1 MKKITRKI
9 LAEILAFVMVFG
21 CFGGIGTL
29 EVKAAG
35 TEVQR
40 VLKIQ
45 LVDEKGNPVQEQL
58 ALCLTSDDGEIVEL
72 GSTDATGKLD
82 FEYANLDLGF
92 ASSDVVSF
100 LLGLIPDEANKNYI
114 CENKN
119 IDFSIDW
126 DNSTQASQIW
136 YISCIGDLDYEEDPQ
151 DELSTELVVKK
162 NGTSPNQILK
172 INTMDEAGNAVS
184 DVALSLSKDGQEA
197 VVLPK
202 ASNGLIEY
210 PLAEVKAAGEYT
222 LGVASTEKRYACDP
236 IPVILEESSGNM
248 IVSSVNSEAYTGES
262 PVPFTVKLIKI
273 TEISAKPSIVS
284 KSWSGDIELNV
295 KGTNLPDTLYY
306 RRLIRTEK
314 GDSPISGETVTPVT
328 PTGTATEK
336 IFNVPL
342 PTATNDQI
350 GWKIEVQLFSSDLL
364 GMESAIVDVIEGATK
379 EELQTAVSQAEE
391 DIAKRQE
398 EDYVPERWAEYKEAI
413 KAAKLLLNSEGSATD
428 YKQAIERI
436 KAAET
441 NLNNGRIPYKE
452 KVTTFEITV
461 LDEANNPIS
470 TDSNLKFQLVK
481 NDDQTIIY
489 DAKMNENGVVIVD
502 ASQIE
507 KDGRYT
513 FKITDDSSY
522 TTSQSITIRFSVGD
536 VSKKIYIQNVA
547 VAGGAYMFDPNS
559 PRLTL
564 NVREAQAQP
573 KISDVSAAAA
583 LVRDEGKIDVKITGI
598 NLPDSLYYSL
608 SYVKTAGAGTATS
621 YDQGKK
627 TNISAIGS
635 DTERTITV
643 QLPKKPA
650 DAYAW
655 KIGVAA
661 LETQGTFDS
670 GEIRVVAEATK
681 AELQAAMNAANEE
694 KPEDYTEQSWEAY
707 KSVLQENEKVL
718 DKQGATDLEYGAA
731 LEDIQKAKDLLVPVE
746 ATKNR
751 TLKIKAI
758 DEDGNPVPNLLFVME
773 TGAGF
778 NPISLPATGTDG
790 TSAYT
795 MNGLAE
801 KNGTYKLMLKGSNDY
816 ICDLPVNVDFS
827 VSSSQYY
834 IQQIIVGGDKIKP
847 GQEAVITVKKKGKI
861 TQVVSSVNR
870 VNKDGEKATIT
881 VTGTN
886 LQEKLFYDLYYT
898 NKDNEQINTVSKA
911 SVMTKGV
918 SDTERTFEV
927 EIPAASEYPTAAEWT
942 VSVYPT
948 DDAPGTSVKMEVP
961 VTGATIA
968 NLQREIRTA
977 DTSYLEEHHTRA
989 SWKVFW
995 DAKEK
1000 AKMVAA
1006 DNSATESDYQEA
1018 LTALTNAIDALVKVA
1033 KAETK
1038 EELNAVINEFSQMV
1052 KADYTPESW
1061 KVYEDAVK
1069 SAKTVAEDKRAS
1081 EEECLNALRA
1091 VKDAKA
1097 GLAAK
1102 TNEPPVQKVTK
1113 VTKITVSGIS
1123 KKVAAGRKIQLT
1135 ASVAPSDASNKAI
1148 TWTSSNKKYA
1158 AVDSKGKVTVKKAGA
1173 GKSVTITAAAA
1184 DGSGVKATYKIQ
1196 IKKHAVKSIKLKAN
1210 KTVKAGRS
1218 LKVKATVKTTGK
1230 KANKTLK
1237 WTSSNTK
1244 YATVSAKGVVKAK
1257 KAGKNHKVRITASA
1271 TDGSGKKKTVTI
1283 KIK

>member
-9 LAEILAFVMVFG
+9 LAGILAFLMVFS
-21 CFGGIGTL
+21 CFGGMGTL

-45 LVDEKGNPVQEQL
+45 LVDENGNSVQEQL
-58 ALCLTSDDGEIVEL
+58 ALCLTLDDEIVEL
-72 GSTDATGKLD
+72 GSTDATGKLS
-82 FEYANLDLGF
+82 FEYANLMVMLDAGYF
-92 ASSDVVSF
+92 T
-100 LLGLIPDEANKNYI
+100 LGLMANTADTDYI
-114 CENKN
+114 CENR
-119 IDFSIDW
+119 IIGFEEDFDG
-126 DNSTQASQIW
+126 W
-136 YISCIGDLDYEEDPQ
+136 YISELDDEEYDEPQ
-151 DELSTELVVKK
+151 EELNINLVIKK
-162 NGTSPNQILK
+162 NGTNPNQILK

-210 PLAEVKAAGEYT
+210 PLAEVIAAGEYT
-222 LGVASTEKRYACDP
+222 LGVASTEKRYTYDP
-236 IPVILEESSGNM
+236 IPVVLEESSGNM
-248 IVSSVNSEAYTGES
+248 IVSSVNGEAYTGES
-262 PVPFTVKLIKI
+262 PVTFTVKPIKI

-379 EELQTAVSQAEE
+379 EELQAAVSKAEE
-391 DIAKRQE
+391 DIAKRNE

-413 KAAKLLLNSEGSATD
+413 EAAKLLLNNEGSATD
-428 YKQAIERI
+428 YKQAIESI
-436 KAAET
+436 KTAET
-441 NLNNGRIPYKE
+441 NLNNGRIPYRE
-452 KVTTFEITV
+452 KVTTFEISV

-470 TDSNLKFQLVK
+470 TDSNLKFQLIK

-502 ASQIE
+502 ASQID
-507 KDGRYT
+507 KDGYYT

-522 TTSQSITIRFSVGD
+522 TTSQIITIRFSVGD

-547 VAGGAYMFDPNS
+547 VAGGDTYTFDPNS

-564 NVREAQAQP
+564 KVREAQAQP

-627 TNISAIGS
+627 TSISAIGS

-643 QLPKKPA
+643 QLPKKPS

-670 GEIRVVAEATK
+670 GEIRVVAEATR

-694 KPEDYTEQSWEAY
+694 KPKDYTEQSWEAY

-718 DKQGATDLEYGAA
+718 EKQGATDLEYGAA

-758 DEDGNPVPNLLFVME
+758 DEAGNPVPNLLFVME

-834 IQQIIVGGDKIKP
+834 IQQISVGGDKIKP

-911 SVMTKGV
+911 SVMTKGE

-968 NLQREIRTA
+968 NLLREIKTA
-977 DTSYLEEHHTRA
+977 DTGYLEEHHTRA

-1006 DNSATESDYQEA
+1006 DDSSTEADYQEA

-1033 KAETK
+1033 KAEAK
-1038 EELNAVINEFSQMV
+1038 EGLNAAINEFSQMV

-1069 SAKTVAEDKRAS
+1069 YAKAVAEDKRAS

-1097 GLAAK
+1097 KLAAK
-1102 TNEPPVQKVTK
+1102 TNEPPVQK

-1135 ASVAPSDASNKAI
+1135 ASVAPSDASNKGI

-1173 GKSVTITAAAA
+1173 GKSVTITATAA

-1257 KAGKNHKVRITASA
+1257 KAGKNHKVKITASA

>member
-9 LAEILAFVMVFG
+9 LAGILAFVMVFG
-21 CFGGIGTL
+21 CFGGMGTL

-45 LVDEKGNPVQEQL
+45 LVDENGNSVQEQL
-58 ALCLTSDDGEIVEL
+58 ALCLTLDDEIVEL
-72 GSTDATGKLD
+72 GSTDETGKLS
-82 FEYANLDLGF
+82 FEYANLMVMLDAGYF
-92 ASSDVVSF
+92 T
-100 LLGLIPDEANKNYI
+100 LGLMTNTADTDYI
-114 CENKN
+114 CENR
-119 IDFSIDW
+119 IIGFEEDFDG
-126 DNSTQASQIW
+126 W
-136 YISCIGDLDYEEDPQ
+136 YISELDDEEYNEPQ
-151 DELSTELVVKK
+151 EELNINLVVKK
-162 NGTSPNQILK
+162 NGTNPNQILK
-172 INTMDEAGNAVS
+172 INTMDESGNAVS
-184 DVALSLSKDGQEA
+184 NVELSLSKDGQEA

-222 LGVASTEKRYACDP
+222 LGVASTEKRYTCDP

-364 GMESAIVDVIEGATK
+364 GMESAIVSVTEDATK
-379 EELQTAVSQAEE
+379 EELQTAVSTAEK

-398 EDYVPERWAEYKEAI
+398 EDYTPESWAEYKEAI
-413 KAAKLLLNSEGSATD
+413 EAARLLLDSEGSATD

-436 KAAET
+436 KTAET
-441 NLNNGRIPYKE
+441 NLNNGWIPSKE

-1069 SAKTVAEDKRAS
+1069 SAKAVAEDKRAS

-1097 GLAAK
+1097 GLTVK
-1102 TNEPPVQKVTK
+1102 TNKPSVQKVTK
-1113 VTKITVSGIS
+1113 ITISGIS
-1123 KKVAAGRKIQLT
+1123 KKVAAGKKIQLT

>member
-9 LAEILAFVMVFG
+9 LAGILAFVMVFG
-21 CFGGIGTL
+21 CFGGMGTL
-29 EVKAAG
+29 EAKAVEEEVTHTLTIKVLDKNGNGVKGQQLFLHPEPQYAPIVNFGEPTDDNGLTSYTWSADDWG
-35 TEVQR
+35 ECTNEDGLDFTVDYYT
-40 VLKIQ
+40 IQ
-45 LVDEKGNPVQEQL
+45 LSEGSEYQFDPDVNTKIWFDEEGVYKYLE
-58 ALCLTSDDGEIVEL
+58 DGGSIEEL
-72 GSTDATGKLD
+72 GDTYELKVIKPGEVETDPRQTLKMAVKGEGTTVPGVTLTLSKGDKKIALQ
-82 FEYANLDLGF
+82 
-92 ASSDVVSF
+92 
-100 LLGLIPDEANKNYI
+100 PDSEG
-114 CENKN
+114 N
-119 IDFSIDW
+119 IDYSL
-126 DNSTQASQIW
+126 ASENI
-136 YISCIGDLDYEEDPQ
+136 
-151 DELSTELVVKK
+151 
-162 NGTSPNQILK
+162 
-172 INTMDEAGNAVS
+172 EAG
-184 DVALSLSKDGQEA
+184 DYTLEVASKLYFCDPMI
-197 VVLPK
+197 VT
-202 ASNGLIEY
+202 
-210 PLAEVKAAGEYT
+210 LAEEN
-222 LGVASTEKRYACDP
+222 
-236 IPVILEESSGNM
+236 GNI
-248 IVSSVNSEAYTGES
+248 IVSSVDGKTYTGEN
-262 PVPFTVKLIKI
+262 PIDFTVKKI
-273 TEISAKPSIVS
+273 EITSITAEPSAVLKGREGTVA
-284 KSWSGDIELNV
+284 LNV
-295 KGTNLPDTLYY
+295 KGTNLPDSLYY
-306 RRLIRTEK
+306 KRSK
-314 GDSPISGETVTPVT
+314 PSGNGFFTPVDT
-328 PTGTATEK
+328 SAVDAKATGSATEK
-336 IFNVPL
+336 TFTVPL
-342 PTATNDQI
+342 SATTDDQAEWRI
-350 GWKIEVQLFSSDLL
+350 AVQLFPSDEA
-364 GMESAIVDVIEGATK
+364 GMDSIIIRIIEGATK
-379 EELQTAVSQAEE
+379 EDLQAAVSKAEE
-391 DIAKRQE
+391 DIAKRNE

-413 KAAKLLLNSEGSATD
+413 EAAKLLLDSEGSATA
-428 YKQAIERI
+428 YKEEIETLE
-436 KAAET
+436 AAET
-441 NLNNGRIPYKE
+441 NLNNGRIPYRE

-502 ASQIE
+502 ASQID
-507 KDGRYT
+507 KDGYYT

-536 VSKKIYIQNVA
+536 VSKKIYIQSVA
-547 VAGGAYMFDPNS
+547 VAGGDAYTFDPNS

-790 TSAYT
+790 TSSYT

-1052 KADYTPESW
+1052 KANYTPESW

-1069 SAKTVAEDKRAS
+1069 SAKAVAEDKRAS

-1097 GLAAK
+1097 GLTVK
-1102 TNEPPVQKVTK
+1102 TNKPSVQKVTK
-1113 VTKITVSGIS
+1113 ITISGIS
-1123 KKVAAGRKIQLT
+1123 KKVAAGKKIQLT

>member
-21 CFGGIGTL
+21 CFGGMGTL
-29 EVKAAG
+29 EAKAVGEEVTLTLTIKLLDKNGNGVKG
-35 TEVQR
+35 Q
-40 VLKIQ
+40 Q
-45 LVDEKGNPVQEQL
+45 LSLHPERGSDIKFGGPTN
-58 ALCLTSDDGEIVEL
+58 DDGETSYTWSANDL
-72 GSTDATGKLD
+72 GECTNKDGLD
-82 FEYANLDLGF
+82 FTEDYYTIQLSEDSEYQFDPDVHTKICFDEEGAYKYLGYMKVE
-92 ASSDVVSF
+92 A
-100 LLGLIPDEANKNYI
+100 LGDTYELKVIKPGEVETDPRQTLKMAVKGEGTTVPGVTLTLSKGDKKIALQPDSEG
-114 CENKN
+114 N
-119 IDFSIDW
+119 IDYSL
-126 DNSTQASQIW
+126 ASENI
-136 YISCIGDLDYEEDPQ
+136 
-151 DELSTELVVKK
+151 
-162 NGTSPNQILK
+162 
-172 INTMDEAGNAVS
+172 EAG
-184 DVALSLSKDGQEA
+184 DYTLEVASKLYFCDPMI
-197 VVLPK
+197 VT
-202 ASNGLIEY
+202 
-210 PLAEVKAAGEYT
+210 LAEEN
-222 LGVASTEKRYACDP
+222 
-236 IPVILEESSGNM
+236 GNI
-248 IVSSVNSEAYTGES
+248 IVSSVDGKTYTGEN
-262 PVPFTVKLIKI
+262 PIDFTVKKI
-273 TEISAKPSIVS
+273 EITSITAEPSAVLKGREGTVA
-284 KSWSGDIELNV
+284 LNV
-295 KGTNLPDTLYY
+295 KGTNLPDSLYY
-306 RRLIRTEK
+306 KRSK
-314 GDSPISGETVTPVT
+314 PSGNGFFTPVDT
-328 PTGTATEK
+328 SAVDAKATGSATEK
-336 IFNVPL
+336 TFTVPL
-342 PTATNDQI
+342 SATTDDQAEWRI
-350 GWKIEVQLFSSDLL
+350 AVQLFPSDEA
-364 GMESAIVDVIEGATK
+364 GMDSIIIRIIEGATK
-379 EELQTAVSQAEE
+379 EDLQAAVSKAEE
-391 DIAKRQE
+391 DIAKRNE

-413 KAAKLLLNSEGSATD
+413 EAAKLLLDSEGSATA
-428 YKQAIERI
+428 YKEEIETLE
-436 KAAET
+436 AAET

-918 SDTERTFEV
+918 SDTE
-927 EIPAASEYPTAAEWT
+927 YPTAAEWT

-977 DTSYLEEHHTRA
+977 DTSFLEEHHTRA

-1069 SAKTVAEDKRAS
+1069 SAKAVAEDKRAS

-1097 GLAAK
+1097 GLTVK
-1102 TNEPPVQKVTK
+1102 TNKPSVQKVTK
-1113 VTKITVSGIS
+1113 ITISGIS
-1123 KKVAAGRKIQLT
+1123 KKVAAGKKIQLT

-1158 AVDSKGKVTVKKAGA
+1158 AVNSKGKVTVKKAGA

>member
-9 LAEILAFVMVFG
+9 LAGILAFVMVFG
-21 CFGGIGTL
+21 CFGGMGTL

-45 LVDEKGNPVQEQL
+45 LVDENGNSVQEQL
-58 ALCLTSDDGEIVEL
+58 ALCLTLDDEIVEL
-72 GSTDATGKLD
+72 GSTDETGKLS
-82 FEYANLDLGF
+82 FEYANLMVMLDAGYF
-92 ASSDVVSF
+92 T
-100 LLGLIPDEANKNYI
+100 LGLMTNTADTDYI
-114 CENKN
+114 CENR
-119 IDFSIDW
+119 IIGFEEDFDG
-126 DNSTQASQIW
+126 W
-136 YISCIGDLDYEEDPQ
+136 YISELDDEEYNEPQ
-151 DELSTELVVKK
+151 EELNINLVVKK
-162 NGTSPNQILK
+162 NGTNPNQILK
-172 INTMDEAGNAVS
+172 INTMDESGNAVS
-184 DVALSLSKDGQEA
+184 NVALSLSKDGQEA

-222 LGVASTEKRYACDP
+222 LGVASTEKRYTCDP

-364 GMESAIVDVIEGATK
+364 GMESAIVSVIEGATK
-379 EELQTAVSQAEE
+379 EELQAAVSTAEE

-428 YKQAIERI
+428 YKQAIESI
-436 KAAET
+436 KTAET
-441 NLNNGRIPYKE
+441 NLNNGWIPSKE

-502 ASQIE
+502 ASQID
-507 KDGRYT
+507 KDGYYT

-536 VSKKIYIQNVA
+536 VSKKIYIQSVA
-547 VAGGAYMFDPNS
+547 VAGGDAYTFDPNS

-564 NVREAQAQP
+564 NVKKAQAQP

-608 SYVKTAGAGTATS
+608 SYVKTAGADTATS
-621 YDQGKK
+621 YNQGKK
-627 TNISAIGS
+627 TSISAIGS
-635 DTERTITV
+635 NTEKTITV

-661 LETQGTFDS
+661 LETQGTSDS

-758 DEDGNPVPNLLFVME
+758 DEAGNPVPNLLFVME

-834 IQQIIVGGDKIKP
+834 IQQISVGGDKIKP

-911 SVMTKGV
+911 SIMTKGV

-968 NLQREIRTA
+968 SLQREIRTA

-1052 KADYTPESW
+1052 KANYTPESW

-1069 SAKTVAEDKRAS
+1069 SAKAVAEDKRAS

-1097 GLAAK
+1097 GLTVK
-1102 TNEPPVQKVTK
+1102 TNKPSVQKVTK
-1113 VTKITVSGIS
+1113 ITISGIS
-1123 KKVAAGRKIQLT
+1123 KKVAAGKKIQLT

-1173 GKSVTITAAAA
+1173 GKSVTITATAA

>member
-21 CFGGIGTL
+21 CFGGMGTL
-29 EVKAAG
+29 EAKAVGEEVTLTLTIKLLDKNGNGVKG
-35 TEVQR
+35 Q
-40 VLKIQ
+40 Q
-45 LVDEKGNPVQEQL
+45 LSLHPERGSDIKFGGPTN
-58 ALCLTSDDGEIVEL
+58 DDGETSYTWSANDL
-72 GSTDATGKLD
+72 GECTNKDGLD
-82 FEYANLDLGF
+82 FTEDYYTIQLSEDSEYQFDPDVHTKICFDEEGAYKYLGYMKVE
-92 ASSDVVSF
+92 A
-100 LLGLIPDEANKNYI
+100 LGDTYELKVIKPGEVETDPRQTLKMAVKGEGTTVPGVTLTLSKGDKKIALQPDSEG
-114 CENKN
+114 N
-119 IDFSIDW
+119 IDYSL
-126 DNSTQASQIW
+126 ASENI
-136 YISCIGDLDYEEDPQ
+136 
-151 DELSTELVVKK
+151 
-162 NGTSPNQILK
+162 
-172 INTMDEAGNAVS
+172 EAG
-184 DVALSLSKDGQEA
+184 DYTLEVASKLYFCDPMI
-197 VVLPK
+197 VT
-202 ASNGLIEY
+202 
-210 PLAEVKAAGEYT
+210 LAEEN
-222 LGVASTEKRYACDP
+222 
-236 IPVILEESSGNM
+236 GNI
-248 IVSSVNSEAYTGES
+248 IVSSVDGKTYTGEN
-262 PVPFTVKLIKI
+262 PIDFTVKKI
-273 TEISAKPSIVS
+273 EITSITAEPSAVLKGREGTVA
-284 KSWSGDIELNV
+284 LNV
-295 KGTNLPDTLYY
+295 KGTNLPDSLYY
-306 RRLIRTEK
+306 KRSK
-314 GDSPISGETVTPVT
+314 PSGNGFFTPVDT
-328 PTGTATEK
+328 SAVDAKATGSATEK
-336 IFNVPL
+336 TFTVPL
-342 PTATNDQI
+342 SATTDDQAEWRI
-350 GWKIEVQLFSSDLL
+350 AVQLFPSDEA
-364 GMESAIVDVIEGATK
+364 GMDSIIIRIIEGATK
-379 EELQTAVSQAEE
+379 EDLQAAVSKAEE
-391 DIAKRQE
+391 DIAKRNE

-413 KAAKLLLNSEGSATD
+413 EAAKLLLDSEGSATA
-428 YKQAIERI
+428 YKEEIETLE
-436 KAAET
+436 AAET

-977 DTSYLEEHHTRA
+977 DTSFLEEHHTRA

-1069 SAKTVAEDKRAS
+1069 SAKAVAEDKRAS

-1097 GLAAK
+1097 GLTVK
-1102 TNEPPVQKVTK
+1102 TNKPSVQKVTK
-1113 VTKITVSGIS
+1113 ITISGIS
-1123 KKVAAGRKIQLT
+1123 KKVAAGKKIQLT

-1158 AVDSKGKVTVKKAGA
+1158 AVNSKGKVTVKKAGA

>member
-9 LAEILAFVMVFG
+9 LAGILAFVMVFG
-21 CFGGIGTL
+21 CFGGMGTL

-45 LVDEKGNPVQEQL
+45 LVDENGNSVQEQL
-58 ALCLTSDDGEIVEL
+58 ALCLTLDDEIVEL
-72 GSTDATGKLD
+72 GSTDETGKLS
-82 FEYANLDLGF
+82 FEYANLMVMLDAGYF
-92 ASSDVVSF
+92 T
-100 LLGLIPDEANKNYI
+100 LGLMTNTADTDYI
-114 CENKN
+114 CENR
-119 IDFSIDW
+119 IIGFEEDFDG
-126 DNSTQASQIW
+126 W
-136 YISCIGDLDYEEDPQ
+136 YISELDDEEYNEPQ
-151 DELSTELVVKK
+151 EELNINLVVKK
-162 NGTSPNQILK
+162 NGTNPNQILK
-172 INTMDEAGNAVS
+172 INTMDESGNAVS
-184 DVALSLSKDGQEA
+184 NVALSLSKDGQEA

-222 LGVASTEKRYACDP
+222 LGVASTEKRYTCDP

-364 GMESAIVDVIEGATK
+364 GMESAIVSVIEGATK
-379 EELQTAVSQAEE
+379 EELQAAVSTAEE

-413 KAAKLLLNSEGSATD
+413 KAARLLLDSEGSATD
-428 YKQAIERI
+428 YKQAIESI
-436 KAAET
+436 KTAET
-441 NLNNGRIPYKE
+441 NLNNGWIPSKE

-502 ASQIE
+502 ASQID
-507 KDGRYT
+507 KDGYYT

-536 VSKKIYIQNVA
+536 VSKKIYIQSVA
-547 VAGGAYMFDPNS
+547 VAGGDAYTFDPNS

-564 NVREAQAQP
+564 NVKKAQAQP

-608 SYVKTAGAGTATS
+608 SYVKTAGADTATS
-621 YDQGKK
+621 YNQGKK
-627 TNISAIGS
+627 TSISAIGS
-635 DTERTITV
+635 NTEKTITV

-661 LETQGTFDS
+661 LETQGTSDS

-1052 KADYTPESW
+1052 KANYTPKSW

-1069 SAKTVAEDKRAS
+1069 SAKAVAEDKRAS

-1097 GLAAK
+1097 GLTVK
-1102 TNEPPVQKVTK
+1102 TNKPSVQKVTK
-1113 VTKITVSGIS
+1113 ITISGIS
-1123 KKVAAGRKIQLT
+1123 KKVAAGKKIQLT

>member
-9 LAEILAFVMVFG
+9 LAGILAFVMVFG
-21 CFGGIGTL
+21 CFGGMGTL

-45 LVDEKGNPVQEQL
+45 LVDENGNSVQEQL
-58 ALCLTSDDGEIVEL
+58 ALCLTLDDEIVEL
-72 GSTDATGKLD
+72 GSTDETGKLS
-82 FEYANLDLGF
+82 FEYANLMVMLDAGYF
-92 ASSDVVSF
+92 T
-100 LLGLIPDEANKNYI
+100 LGLMTNTADTDYI
-114 CENKN
+114 CENR
-119 IDFSIDW
+119 IIGFEEDFDG
-126 DNSTQASQIW
+126 W
-136 YISCIGDLDYEEDPQ
+136 YISELDDEEYNEPQ
-151 DELSTELVVKK
+151 EELNINLVVKK
-162 NGTSPNQILK
+162 NGTNPNQILK
-172 INTMDEAGNAVS
+172 INTMDESGNAVS
-184 DVALSLSKDGQEA
+184 NVALSLSKDGQEA

-364 GMESAIVDVIEGATK
+364 GMESAIVSVIEGATK
-379 EELQTAVSQAEE
+379 EELQAAVSTAEE

-428 YKQAIERI
+428 YKQAIESI
-436 KAAET
+436 KTAET
-441 NLNNGRIPYKE
+441 NLNNGWIPSKE

-502 ASQIE
+502 ASQID
-507 KDGRYT
+507 KDGYYT

-1052 KADYTPESW
+1052 KANYTPESW

-1069 SAKTVAEDKRAS
+1069 SAKAVAEDKRAS

-1097 GLAAK
+1097 GLTVK
-1102 TNEPPVQKVTK
+1102 TNKPSVQKVTK
-1113 VTKITVSGIS
+1113 ITISGIS
-1123 KKVAAGRKIQLT
+1123 KKVAAGKKIQLT

-1158 AVDSKGKVTVKKAGA
+1158 AVNSKGKVTVKKAGA
-1173 GKSVTITAAAA
+1173 GKSVTITATAA

-1237 WTSSNTK
+1237 WTSSNAK

-1271 TDGSGKKKTVTI
+1271 TDGSGRKKTVTI

>member
-21 CFGGIGTL
+21 CFGGMGTL
-29 EVKAAG
+29 EAKAVGEEVTLTLTIKLLDKNGNGVKG
-35 TEVQR
+35 Q
-40 VLKIQ
+40 Q
-45 LVDEKGNPVQEQL
+45 LSLHPERGSDIKFGGPTN
-58 ALCLTSDDGEIVEL
+58 DDGETSYTWSANDL
-72 GSTDATGKLD
+72 GECTNKDGLD
-82 FEYANLDLGF
+82 FTEDYYTIQLSEDSEYQFDPDVHTKICFDEEGAYKYLGYMKVE
-92 ASSDVVSF
+92 A
-100 LLGLIPDEANKNYI
+100 LGDTYELKVIKPGEVETDPRQTLKMAVKGEGTTVPGVTLTLSKGDKKIALQPDSEG
-114 CENKN
+114 N
-119 IDFSIDW
+119 IDYSL
-126 DNSTQASQIW
+126 ASENI
-136 YISCIGDLDYEEDPQ
+136 
-151 DELSTELVVKK
+151 
-162 NGTSPNQILK
+162 
-172 INTMDEAGNAVS
+172 EAG
-184 DVALSLSKDGQEA
+184 DYTLEVASKLYFCDPMI
-197 VVLPK
+197 VT
-202 ASNGLIEY
+202 
-210 PLAEVKAAGEYT
+210 LAEEN
-222 LGVASTEKRYACDP
+222 
-236 IPVILEESSGNM
+236 GNI
-248 IVSSVNSEAYTGES
+248 IVSSVDGKTYTGEN
-262 PVPFTVKLIKI
+262 PIDFTVKKI
-273 TEISAKPSIVS
+273 EITSITAEPSAVLKGREGTVA
-284 KSWSGDIELNV
+284 LNV
-295 KGTNLPDTLYY
+295 KGTNLPDSLYY
-306 RRLIRTEK
+306 KRSK
-314 GDSPISGETVTPVT
+314 PSGNGFFTPVDT
-328 PTGTATEK
+328 SAVDAKATGSATEK
-336 IFNVPL
+336 TFTVPL
-342 PTATNDQI
+342 SATTDDQAEWRI
-350 GWKIEVQLFSSDLL
+350 AVQLFPSDEA
-364 GMESAIVDVIEGATK
+364 GMDSIIIRIIEGATK
-379 EELQTAVSQAEE
+379 EDLQAAVSKAEE
-391 DIAKRQE
+391 DIAKRNE

-413 KAAKLLLNSEGSATD
+413 EAAKLLLDSEGSATA
-428 YKQAIERI
+428 YKEEIETLE
-436 KAAET
+436 AAET

-977 DTSYLEEHHTRA
+977 DTSFLEEHHTRA

-1052 KADYTPESW
+1052 KADYTPASW

-1069 SAKTVAEDKRAS
+1069 SAKAVAEDKRAS

-1097 GLAAK
+1097 GLTVK
-1102 TNEPPVQKVTK
+1102 TNKPSVQKVTK
-1113 VTKITVSGIS
+1113 ITISGIS
-1123 KKVAAGRKIQLT
+1123 KKVAAGKKIQLT

-1158 AVDSKGKVTVKKAGA
+1158 AVNSKGKVTVKKAGA

>member
-9 LAEILAFVMVFG
+9 LAGILAFVMVFG
-21 CFGGIGTL
+21 CFGGMGTL

-45 LVDEKGNPVQEQL
+45 LVDENGNSVQEQL
-58 ALCLTSDDGEIVEL
+58 ALCLTLDDEIVEL
-72 GSTDATGKLD
+72 GSTDETGKLS
-82 FEYANLDLGF
+82 FEYANLMVMLDAGYF
-92 ASSDVVSF
+92 T
-100 LLGLIPDEANKNYI
+100 LGLMTNTADTDYI
-114 CENKN
+114 CENR
-119 IDFSIDW
+119 IIGFEEDFDG
-126 DNSTQASQIW
+126 W
-136 YISCIGDLDYEEDPQ
+136 YISELDDEEYNEPQ
-151 DELSTELVVKK
+151 EELNINLVVKK
-162 NGTSPNQILK
+162 NGTNPNQILK
-172 INTMDEAGNAVS
+172 INTMDESGNAVS
-184 DVALSLSKDGQEA
+184 NVALSLSKDGQEA

-222 LGVASTEKRYACDP
+222 LGVASTEKRYTCDP

-364 GMESAIVDVIEGATK
+364 GMESAIVSVIEGATK
-379 EELQTAVSQAEE
+379 EELQAAVSTAEE

-428 YKQAIERI
+428 YKQAIESI
-436 KAAET
+436 KTAET
-441 NLNNGRIPYKE
+441 NLNNGWIPSKE

-502 ASQIE
+502 ASQID
-507 KDGRYT
+507 KDGYYT

-536 VSKKIYIQNVA
+536 VSKKIYIQSVA
-547 VAGGAYMFDPNS
+547 VAGGDAYTFDPNS

-564 NVREAQAQP
+564 NVKKAQAQP

-608 SYVKTAGAGTATS
+608 SYVKTAGADTATS
-621 YDQGKK
+621 YNQGKK
-627 TNISAIGS
+627 TSISAIGS
-635 DTERTITV
+635 NTEKTITV

-661 LETQGTFDS
+661 LETQGTSDS

-758 DEDGNPVPNLLFVME
+758 DEAGNPVPNLLFVME

-834 IQQIIVGGDKIKP
+834 IQQISVGGDKIKP

-911 SVMTKGV
+911 SIMTKGV

-968 NLQREIRTA
+968 SLQREIRTA

-1052 KADYTPESW
+1052 KANYTPESW

-1069 SAKTVAEDKRAS
+1069 SAKAVAEDKRAS

-1097 GLAAK
+1097 GLTVK
-1102 TNEPPVQKVTK
+1102 TNKPSVQKVTK
-1113 VTKITVSGIS
+1113 ITISGIS
-1123 KKVAAGRKIQLT
+1123 KKVAAGKKIQLT

-1173 GKSVTITAAAA
+1173 GKSVTITATAA

-1271 TDGSGKKKTVTI
+1271 TDGSGKKKNVTI

>member
-9 LAEILAFVMVFG
+9 LAGILAFVMVFG
-21 CFGGIGTL
+21 CFGGMGTL

-45 LVDEKGNPVQEQL
+45 LVDENGNSVQEQL
-58 ALCLTSDDGEIVEL
+58 ALCLTLDDEIVEL
-72 GSTDATGKLD
+72 GSTDETGKLS
-82 FEYANLDLGF
+82 FEYANLMVMLDAGYF
-92 ASSDVVSF
+92 T
-100 LLGLIPDEANKNYI
+100 LGLMTNTADTDYI
-114 CENKN
+114 CENR
-119 IDFSIDW
+119 IIGFEEDFDG
-126 DNSTQASQIW
+126 W
-136 YISCIGDLDYEEDPQ
+136 YISELDDEEYNEPQ
-151 DELSTELVVKK
+151 EELNINLVVKK
-162 NGTSPNQILK
+162 NGTNPNQILK
-172 INTMDEAGNAVS
+172 INTMDESGNAVS
-184 DVALSLSKDGQEA
+184 NVELSLSKDGQEA

-222 LGVASTEKRYACDP
+222 LGVASTEKRYTCDP

-364 GMESAIVDVIEGATK
+364 GMESAIVSVIEGATK
-379 EELQTAVSQAEE
+379 EELQAAVSTAEE

-428 YKQAIERI
+428 YKQAIESI
-436 KAAET
+436 KTAET

-502 ASQIE
+502 ASQID
-507 KDGRYT
+507 KDGYYT

-564 NVREAQAQP
+564 NVRKAQAQP

-608 SYVKTAGAGTATS
+608 SYVKTAGADTATS
-621 YDQGKK
+621 YNQGKK
-627 TNISAIGS
+627 TSISAIGS
-635 DTERTITV
+635 DTEKTITV

-661 LETQGTFDS
+661 LETQGTSDS

-694 KPEDYTEQSWEAY
+694 KPTDYTEQSWEAY

-731 LEDIQKAKDLLVPVE
+731 LEDILKAKDLLVPVE

-751 TLKIKAI
+751 TLKIKAL

-911 SVMTKGV
+911 SIMTKGV

-968 NLQREIRTA
+968 SLQREIRTA

-1018 LTALTNAIDALVKVA
+1018 LTSLTNAIDALVKVA

-1052 KADYTPESW
+1052 KANYTPESW

-1069 SAKTVAEDKRAS
+1069 SAKAVAEDKRAS

-1097 GLAAK
+1097 GLTVK
-1102 TNEPPVQKVTK
+1102 TNKPSVQKVTK
-1113 VTKITVSGIS
+1113 ITISGIS
-1123 KKVAAGRKIQLT
+1123 KKVAAGKKIQLT

-1237 WTSSNTK
+1237 WTSSNAK

>member
-9 LAEILAFVMVFG
+9 LAGILAFVMVFG
-21 CFGGIGTL
+21 CFGGMGTL
-29 EVKAAG
+29 EAKALAEEITLTLTIKLLDKNGNGVKG
-35 TEVQR
+35 Q
-40 VLKIQ
+40 Q
-45 LVDEKGNPVQEQL
+45 LSLHPERGADIKFGEPTN
-58 ALCLTSDDGEIVEL
+58 DDGETSYTWSADDWGDCTNED
-72 GSTDATGKLD
+72 GLD
-82 FEYANLDLGF
+82 FNE
-92 ASSDVVSF
+92 
-100 LLGLIPDEANKNYI
+100 
-114 CENKN
+114 
-119 IDFSIDW
+119 
-126 DNSTQASQIW
+126 
-136 YISCIGDLDYEEDPQ
+136 DYYTIQ
-151 DELSTELVVKK
+151 
-162 NGTSPNQILK
+162 
-172 INTMDEAGNAVS
+172 
-184 DVALSLSKDGQEA
+184 LSKDSEYQFDPNVHTKICFDEEGAYKYLGYMKVEDLGDTYELKIIKPGEVETDPRQTLKMSVKGEGTT
-197 VVLPK
+197 VPGVTLTLSKGDRKITLQPD
-202 ASNGLIEY
+202 SEGNIDY
-210 PLAEVKAAGEYT
+210 PLASENIETGDYT
-222 LGVASTEKRYACDP
+222 LEVASKLYFCDP
-236 IPVILEESSGNM
+236 MTVTLAEESGNI
-248 IVSSVNSEAYTGES
+248 IVSSVDGEAYTGENPIDFIVKKIEITS
-262 PVPFTVKLIKI
+262 ITAEPSAVLKGREGTV
-273 TEISAKPSIVS
+273 T
-284 KSWSGDIELNV
+284 LNV
-295 KGTNLPDTLYY
+295 KGTNLPDSLYY
-306 RRLIRTEK
+306 KRSK
-314 GDSPISGETVTPVT
+314 PSGNGFFTPVDT
-328 PTGTATEK
+328 SPVDANATGSATEK
-336 IFNVPL
+336 TFTVSL
-342 PTATNDQI
+342 PATTDDQAEWRI
-350 GWKIEVQLFSSDLL
+350 AVQLFPSDEA
-364 GMESAIVDVIEGATK
+364 GMDSIIIRIIEGATK
-379 EELQTAVSQAEE
+379 EDLQTAVSTAEE
-391 DIAKRQE
+391 DIAKRKE

-413 KAAKLLLNSEGSATD
+413 EAAKLLLDSEVSATD
-428 YKQAIERI
+428 YKQAIETI
-436 KAAET
+436 KTAET
-441 NLNNGRIPYKE
+441 NLNNGRIPYRE
-452 KVTTFEITV
+452 KVTTFEISV
-461 LDEANNPIS
+461 LDETNNPIS

-481 NDDQTIIY
+481 NDNQEIIY
-489 DAKMNENGVVIVD
+489 DAKMNDKGVVIVD
-502 ASQIE
+502 ASQIDKE
-507 KDGRYT
+507 GYYT
-513 FKITDDSSY
+513 FKITDGSSY

-547 VAGGAYMFDPNS
+547 VAGGDAYTFDPNS

-564 NVREAQAQP
+564 NVKEAQAQP

-583 LVRDEGKIDVKITGI
+583 LVRDAGKIDVKITGI
-598 NLPDSLYYSL
+598 NLPDTLYYSL
-608 SYVKTAGAGTATS
+608 SYVKTAGADTATS
-621 YDQGKK
+621 YNQGKK
-627 TNISAIGS
+627 TSISAIGS
-635 DTERTITV
+635 DKERTITV

-661 LETQGTFDS
+661 LETQGTSDS

-694 KPEDYTEQSWEAY
+694 KPADYTEQSWESY
-707 KSVLQENEKVL
+707 KSVLLENEKIL
-718 DKQGATDLEYGAA
+718 EKPGATDLEYGAA

-746 ATKNR
+746 AVKNR

-816 ICDLPVNVDFS
+816 ICDLLVNVDFS

-834 IQQIIVGGDKIKP
+834 IQQISVGGDKIKP

-861 TQVVSSVNR
+861 NQVVSSVNR
-870 VNKDGEKATIT
+870 VNKDGETATIT

-898 NKDNEQINTVSKA
+898 NKDNEQINIVSKA
-911 SVMTKGV
+911 SVMTNGE
-918 SDTERTFEV
+918 SATERTFEV
-927 EIPAASEYPTAAEWT
+927 EIPAASEYPTAAKWT

-948 DDAPGTSVKMEVP
+948 DDAPGKSVKMEVP

-968 NLQREIRTA
+968 NLQREIRSA
-977 DTSYLEEHHTRA
+977 DTSYREEHHTRA

-1006 DNSATESDYQEA
+1006 DDSATESDYQEA

-1038 EELNAVINEFSQMV
+1038 EELNAAINEISQMA

-1069 SAKTVAEDKRAS
+1069 SAKAVAEDERAS
-1081 EEECLNALRA
+1081 EEECLNALKI
-1091 VKDAKA
+1091 VNDAKA
-1097 GLAAK
+1097 GLTAK
-1102 TNEPPVQKVTK
+1102 TNKPPVQK

-1135 ASVAPSDASNKAI
+1135 ASVTPSDAANKAI

-1158 AVDSKGKVTVKKAGA
+1158 AVDSKGRVTVKKAGA
-1173 GKSVTITAAAA
+1173 GKSVTIMAMAA

-1196 IKKHAVKSIKLKAN
+1196 IQKHAVKSIKLKAS
-1210 KTVKAGRS
+1210 KTVKAGRA

-1230 KANKTLK
+1230 KVNKTLK

-1244 YATVSAKGVVKAK
+1244 YAKVSAKGVVKAK

-1271 TDGSGKKKTVTI
+1271 TDGSGKKKSVTI

>member
-9 LAEILAFVMVFG
+9 LAGILAFVMVFG
-21 CFGGIGTL
+21 CFGGMGTL
-29 EVKAAG
+29 EAKAIGEELTLTLTIKLLDKNGNGVKGQQLSLHPESQKTSSKFDIKFGEPTDENGITNYTWSADEWDNEDGLDFAEEYYTIQLSNDSEYQFDPNVNIKICFDEDG
-35 TEVQR
+35 AYKYLGVQQIEALGDTYE
-40 VLKIQ
+40 LKIIKPGEVETDPRQ
-45 LVDEKGNPVQEQL
+45 TLKMAVKGEGTTVPGVT
-58 ALCLTSDDGEIVEL
+58 LTLSKGDRKITL
-72 GSTDATGKLD
+72 Q
-82 FEYANLDLGF
+82 
-92 ASSDVVSF
+92 
-100 LLGLIPDEANKNYI
+100 PDSEG
-114 CENKN
+114 N
-119 IDFSIDW
+119 ID
-126 DNSTQASQIW
+126 
-136 YISCIGDLDYEEDPQ
+136 
-151 DELSTELVVKK
+151 
-162 NGTSPNQILK
+162 
-172 INTMDEAGNAVS
+172 
-184 DVALSLSKDGQEA
+184 
-197 VVLPK
+197 
-202 ASNGLIEY
+202 Y
-210 PLAEVKAAGEYT
+210 PLASENIEAGDYT
-222 LGVASTEKRYACDP
+222 LEVASKLYFCDP
-236 IPVILEESSGNM
+236 MIVTLAEENGNI
-248 IVSSVNSEAYTGES
+248 IVSSVDGKTYTGEN
-262 PVPFTVKLIKI
+262 PIDFTVKKI
-273 TEISAKPSIVS
+273 EITSITAEPSAVLKGREGTVA
-284 KSWSGDIELNV
+284 LNV
-295 KGTNLPDTLYY
+295 KGTNLPDSLYY
-306 RRLIRTEK
+306 KRSK
-314 GDSPISGETVTPVT
+314 PSSNGFFTPVDT
-328 PTGTATEK
+328 SAVDAKATGSATEK
-336 IFNVPL
+336 TFTVSL
-342 PTATNDQI
+342 PATSDDQAEWRI
-350 GWKIEVQLFSSDLL
+350 AVQLFPSDEA
-364 GMESAIVDVIEGATK
+364 GMDSIIIRIIEGATK
-379 EELQTAVSQAEE
+379 EELQTAVSTAEE

-398 EDYVPERWAEYKEAI
+398 EDYTPESWAEYKEAI
-413 KAAKLLLNSEGSATD
+413 EAARLLLDSEGSAAY

-441 NLNNGRIPYKE
+441 NLNNGRIPYRE
-452 KVTTFEITV
+452 KVTTFEISV

-502 ASQIE
+502 ASQIDKE
-507 KDGRYT
+507 GYYT

-522 TTSQSITIRFSVGD
+522 TTSRIITIRFSVGD

-547 VAGGAYMFDPNS
+547 VAGGDAYTFDPNR

-1052 KADYTPESW
+1052 KANYTPESW

-1069 SAKTVAEDKRAS
+1069 SAKAVAEDKRAS

-1097 GLAAK
+1097 GLTVK
-1102 TNEPPVQKVTK
+1102 TNKPSVQKVTK
-1113 VTKITVSGIS
+1113 ITISGIS
-1123 KKVAAGRKIQLT
+1123 KKVAAGKKIQLT

>member
-9 LAEILAFVMVFG
+9 LAGILAFLMVFS
-21 CFGGIGTL
+21 CFGGMGTL

-45 LVDEKGNPVQEQL
+45 LVDENGNSVQEQL
-58 ALCLTSDDGEIVEL
+58 ALCLTLDDEIVEL
-72 GSTDATGKLD
+72 GSTDATGKLS
-82 FEYANLDLGF
+82 FEYANLMVMLDAGYF
-92 ASSDVVSF
+92 T
-100 LLGLIPDEANKNYI
+100 LGLMANTADTDYI
-114 CENKN
+114 CENR
-119 IDFSIDW
+119 IIGFEEDFDG
-126 DNSTQASQIW
+126 W
-136 YISCIGDLDYEEDPQ
+136 YISELDDEEYDEPQ
-151 DELSTELVVKK
+151 EELNINLVIKK
-162 NGTSPNQILK
+162 NGTNPNQILK

-210 PLAEVKAAGEYT
+210 PLAEVIAAGEYT
-222 LGVASTEKRYACDP
+222 LGVASTEKRYTYDP
-236 IPVILEESSGNM
+236 IPVVLEESSGNM
-248 IVSSVNSEAYTGES
+248 IVSSVNGEAYTGES
-262 PVPFTVKLIKI
+262 PVTFTVKPIKI

-379 EELQTAVSQAEE
+379 EELQAAVSKAEE
-391 DIAKRQE
+391 DIAKRNE

-413 KAAKLLLNSEGSATD
+413 EAAKLLLNNEGSATD
-428 YKQAIERI
+428 YKQAIESI
-436 KAAET
+436 KTAET
-441 NLNNGRIPYKE
+441 NLNNGRIPYRE
-452 KVTTFEITV
+452 KVTTFEISV

-470 TDSNLKFQLVK
+470 TDSNLKFQLIK

-502 ASQIE
+502 ASQID
-507 KDGRYT
+507 KDGYYT

-547 VAGGAYMFDPNS
+547 VAGGDAYTFDPNS

-670 GEIRVVAEATK
+670 GEIRVVAEATR
-681 AELQAAMNAANEE
+681 AELQAAMNAANEK

-707 KSVLQENEKVL
+707 KSVLQENEKIL
-718 DKQGATDLEYGAA
+718 EKQGATDLEYGAA

-758 DEDGNPVPNLLFVME
+758 DEAGNPVPNLLFVME

-834 IQQIIVGGDKIKP
+834 IQQISVGGDKIKP

-911 SVMTKGV
+911 SVMTKGE

-968 NLQREIRTA
+968 NLLREIKTA
-977 DTSYLEEHHTRA
+977 DTGYLEEHHTRA

-1006 DNSATESDYQEA
+1006 DDSSTEADYQEA

-1033 KAETK
+1033 KAEAK
-1038 EELNAVINEFSQMV
+1038 EGLNAAINEFSQMV

-1069 SAKTVAEDKRAS
+1069 SAKAVAEDKRAS

-1097 GLAAK
+1097 KLAAK

-1173 GKSVTITAAAA
+1173 GKSVTITATAA